1 MAPILVLY
9 HSRSG
14 SVQALA
20 EEIADSI
27 EAQGCDV
34 WLRCIGDDGAHPQV
48 NKQELIDCAALAFG
62 TPTRF
67 GMMASQAK
75 SFWEQSSDLWLKGQ
89 LIDKPACVF
98 TSSSSM
104 HGGNETT
111 LLHLSIPLLH
121 HGMLLVGVPYDVPA
135 LNATTTGGAPYG
147 ASHVAGL
154 DNNSQLSSDEKQI
167 CQALGRRLANLAR
180 KLND

>member
-9 HSRSG
+9 HSRGG
-14 SVQALA
+14 SVRALA
-20 EEIADSI
+20 EELADSI
-27 EAQGCDV
+27 EAQGVDT
-34 WLRCIGDDGAHPQV
+34 LIRCVSEDGAHPQV
-48 NKQELIDCAALAFG
+48 DLVELSQCSALAFG

-75 SFWEQSSDLWLKGQ
+75 AMWEQTSDMWLKGE

-104 HGGNETT
+104 HGGNEAT
-111 LLHLSIPLLH
+111 LLNLATPLLH

-135 LNATTTGGAPYG
+135 LSSTTSGGAPYG
-147 ASHVAGL
+147 ASHVSGAH
-154 DNNSQLSSDEKQI
+154 NNAQLSNDEKQI
-167 CQALGRRLANLAR
+167 CQALGKRLATLTR

>member
-1 MAPILVLY
+1 MAPVLVLY

-14 SVQALA
+14 SVKALA

-27 EAQGCDV
+27 EATGTDV
-34 WLRCIGDDGAHPQV
+34 WLRCVSDDGAHP
-48 NKQELIDCAALAFG
+48 KASKDELAKCSALAFG

-67 GMMASQAK
+67 GSMASQAK
-75 SFWEQSSDLWLKGQ
+75 LFWEQSSDVWLRGE

-98 TSSSSM
+98 TSTSSM
-104 HGGNETT
+104 HGGNEAT
-111 LLHLSIPLLH
+111 LLNLSLPLLH
-121 HGMLLVGVPYDVPA
+121 HGMVLVGVPYDVPA

-147 ASHVAGL
+147 ASHVSGL
-154 DNNSQLSSDEKQI
+154 DNNAQLSNEEKQI
-167 CQALGRRLANLAR
+167 CQALGKRLANLAR